1 MRSASKVRAAVLSA
15 TLACLVLVSACGNR
29 NSYEALRAAAAVP
42 ATGQAAVA
50 PANGTPA
57 TAVQA
62 SAVQTGTAA
71 AVPGPASGGGG
82 PAVAPATGRSAGVV
96 PAGSPASTGA
106 AAARPAAAS
115 PTARTGAAAAGSGP
129 TAKAGG
135 ATTAGAAGSAPAAC
149 TAQKSTVVL
158 GSVGEQSGL
167 AGASLADGPRVVAAW
182 VASVNAAGGLYC
194 HPLKYVIADDGGDP
208 SQNQALAQQLVEQDH
223 VIAFVHNDG
232 ALAES
237 GSEQYLASH
246 KIPVIGSEGG
256 AQFFYEHPNF
266 FPQIASGHNL
276 VANSVGVGVALPPGM
291 QQHMAII
298 SCIEAKECSQF
309 GQLSPDYAKPLG
321 LNYIYNGQASI
332 TSSDYSSQCLSAQKA
347 GGLSFSLLMDANS
360 VFRVIRSC
368 DAVGYHPQYII
379 AGPSVVP
386 ALTTV
391 PSLNG
396 AIIAS
401 TAMPWMITGNSSV
414 NRYNEVMRRFAPG
427 VPSDPSGFTGWVSA
441 QLFAT
446 AVKSLS
452 DNPTSAEI
460 LDDMYTIKN
469 NDLGGITQPLT
480 FTAGQNAPQ
489 NPVCWW
495 TIKIVD
501 GHWTSPDNGK
511 RTCHSF

>member
-1 MRSASKVRAAVLSA
+1 MRSAARVRAAVLSG
-15 TLACLVLVSACGNR
+15 TLACLLSLSACGNR
-29 NSYEALRAAAAVP
+29 NSYEALREAAAIP
-42 ATGQAAVA
+42 AADQIATA
-50 PANGTPA
+50 PASGAPA
-57 TAVQA
+57 GPAA
-62 SAVQTGTAA
+62 GSAAATTTTTGGQTAA
-71 AVPGPASGGGG
+71 AVAAPGG
-82 PAVAPATGRSAGVV
+82 PAPVAPGATVTQPVAPGAKTHGKAPATGGV
-96 PAGSPASTGA
+96 PAKTGASTA
-106 AAARPAAAS
+106 AAP
-115 PTARTGAAAAGSGP
+115 
-129 TAKAGG
+129 
-135 ATTAGAAGSAPAAC
+135 APAQC
-149 TAQKSTVVL
+149 TGPRSTVVI

-182 VASVNAAGGLYC
+182 VASVNATGGLDC
-194 HPLKYVIADDGGDP
+194 HPLKYIIADDGGDP
-208 SQNQALAQQLVEQDH
+208 SQNQALAQQLVEQNH

-237 GSEQYLASH
+237 GSEQYLVSH
-246 KIPVIGSEGG
+246 KIPVVGSEGG

-276 VANSVGVGVALPPGM
+276 VANSVGVGLALPAAM

-309 GQLSPDYAKPLG
+309 GQLSPAFAKALG
-321 LNYIYNGQASI
+321 LNFVYNGQASI
-332 TSSDYSSQCLSAQKA
+332 TASDYSSQCLSAQKA

-401 TAMPWMITGNSSV
+401 TAMPWMIIGNESV
-414 NRYNEVMRRFAPG
+414 DRYNAVMKRYAPG
-427 VPSDPSGFTGWVSA
+427 VPADPSGFTGWVSA

-446 AVKSLS
+446 AMKTLS

-460 LDDMYTIKN
+460 LTAMYRIKH

-480 FTAGQNAPQ
+480 FTEGQNAPQ

-495 TIKIVD
+495 TIKIIS
-501 GHWTSPDNGK
+501 GKWTSPDNGK